1 MRRAAYG
8 NSVPSVP
15 HAAYSYQQGA
25 ATAALL
31 YCLLGL
37 SMGLLALL
45 AWQQLVKP
53 PENQGRGIEVTSAT
67 LNMTE
72 EQQLLLRANAH
83 VDLPAIVQAGL
94 DNGVPLTFIL
104 RLRVTEPRSYWLDK
118 TVLDIQRQ
126 YILTYYELTRHY
138 RVSALESGISRN
150 YRSLSSALDGL
161 GQLEPITVDL
171 APAALNQAQDTRLNA
186 SVEFRLSKSA
196 LPLPLRPIM
205 RSNWTLVSEAY
216 QWPLT

>member
-1 MRRAAYG
+1 
-8 NSVPSVP
+8 
-15 HAAYSYQQGA
+15 
-25 ATAALL
+25 
-31 YCLLGL
+31 
-37 SMGLLALL
+37 MGLLALL
-45 AWQQLVKP
+45 AWQQLIKP

-138 RVSALESGISRN
+138 RVSALELGISRN

-161 GQLEPITVDL
+161 GQLEPITVGL
-171 APAALNQAQDTRLNA
+171 VPAALNQAQDTRLNA